1 MTDLT
6 DHPEYGVVATL
17 PVHFGDLDAMGQLH
31 NARYINLIEQ
41 AGEAVLAGVG
51 LTFSHGKVTHPD
63 MFAAIRELHIA
74 YHYPVRSTGPVAVH
88 LWIEALGTSSL
99 RWGFRVQST
108 DGSVTHAEGH
118 RTVVKVDPSTGRSA
132 PWSEE
137 TRAATTRLMRTEQ
150 ATNPV

>member
-1 MTDLT
+1 MTVLT
-6 DHPEYGVVATL
+6 DHPEHGVVATL

-41 AGEAVLAGVG
+41 AGEAVLARVG
-51 LTFSHGKVTHPD
+51 LSYRDGQVTHPD

-74 YHYPVRSTGPVAVH
+74 YQYPVRSTGEVAVH

-99 RWGFRVQST
+99 RWGFRIQST
-108 DGSVTHAEGH
+108 DGAVTHAEGH

-132 PWSEE
+132 PWTDE
-137 TRAATTRLMRTEQ
+137 TRAATTSLMRAAEP
-150 ATNPV
+150 AAS